1 MPPLIAD
8 ASHDRRRRSEN
19 LRDSSRFGGRQAVRR
34 VTGQVCRP
42 VPQMMLERG
51 FNSIDEPGGFSD
63 AEAYLDCVRN
73 IGNAGD
79 RATRYTG
86 KCCRPMVL
94 QASGNDALCL
104 LHRGA
109 MPRLQERT
117 RWHLLRPACVA
128 LVAWQ
133 GSLSKTVAPSDWLVG
148 AIRTILDV
156 DISLR
161 EVADCREDWF
171 PAAAANRG
179 PATGICSYRM
189 RETDPSKHCKGR

>member
-1 MPPLIAD
+1 MAGVVDPRTCAN
-8 ASHDRRRRSEN
+8 SN
-19 LRDSSRFGGRQAVRR
+19 RFGGRQAVRR

-42 VPQMMLERG
+42 VPQMTLERG
-51 FNSIDEPGGFSD
+51 LNSIDEAGGFSD

-94 QASGNDALCL
+94 QAPGNDALCL

-117 RWHLLRPACVA
+117 RWHMLPPPGVA

-133 GSLSKTVAPSDWLVG
+133 GSESLSKRVAPNDRFVG
-148 AIRTILDV
+148 AIRAILDDDV
-156 DISLR
+156 SLR
-161 EVADCREDWF
+161 EVAHRRED
-171 PAAAANRG
+171 
-179 PATGICSYRM
+179 
-189 RETDPSKHCKGR
+189 